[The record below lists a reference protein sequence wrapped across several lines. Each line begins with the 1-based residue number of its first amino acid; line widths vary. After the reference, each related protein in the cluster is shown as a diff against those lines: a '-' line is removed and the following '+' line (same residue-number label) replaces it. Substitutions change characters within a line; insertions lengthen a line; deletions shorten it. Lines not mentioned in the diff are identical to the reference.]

1 MKTKDHETQECR
13 IIDLET
19 VILDMLAKER
29 VKDAKKK
36 MQDDTVERQA
46 RRIEE
51 LEAGI
56 SDCMIDLA
64 GLIAEGK

>member
-36 MQDDTVERQA
+36 IQDDTVERQA

>member
-19 VILDMLAKER
+19 VILDMLAKKR
-29 VKDAKKK
+29 V
-36 MQDDTVERQA
+36 QDDTIERQA

-56 SDCMIDLA
+56 NDCMIDLA
-64 GLIAEGK
+64 GLIEEGE

>member
-1 MKTKDHETQECR
+1 MKTKDHEKQECR

-19 VILDMLAKER
+19 VILDMLE
-29 VKDAKKK
+29 KKK
-36 MQDDTVERQA
+36 VQDDTVERQA

-56 SDCMIDLA
+56 RDCMIDLA
-64 GLIAEGK
+64 GLIEKEAGR

>member
-1 MKTKDHETQECR
+1 MKTKDHEAQECR

-19 VILDMLAKER
+19 VILDMLE
-29 VKDAKKK
+29 KKK
-36 MQDDTVERQA
+36 VQDDTVERQA

-64 GLIAEGK
+64 GLIEKEGGR

>member
-1 MKTKDHETQECR
+1 MKTKDHEAQECR

-19 VILDMLAKER
+19 VILDMLE
-29 VKDAKKK
+29 KKK
-36 MQDDTVERQA
+36 VQDDKEERHA

-56 SDCMIDLA
+56 RDCMIDLA
-64 GLIAEGK
+64 GLIEKEAGR